1 MALNIVF
8 FIMGVENAP
17 RMMHEHL
24 QYKIASARF
33 KHNYMRLHGRP
44 TWTNTCLILP
54 AIQSK

>member
-17 RMMHEHL
+17 RVMHEYL
-24 QYKIASARF
+24 QYKIKIQAQ
-33 KHNYMRLHGRP
+33 LHAPGRP